1 LYSFILILDVD
12 RIRAYL
18 VSFIFISLTNM
29 ARDYMQ
35 AAKVELKPEY
45 TILAYWKIVQAV
57 EGLVRPMSRLM
68 YSYMIWVFHSVIM
81 TLIFLTGLNFFSS
94 IVFFAEALIFCLQ
107 LYQWLKDDASVYQ
120 SLLSSW
126 QLIYKLIILNTFYR
140 WLTYIP
146 RYVSIKRMLTKVFGS
161 ILSDKLL
168 PFVFDAPSNN
178 VDYLLADFFFDA
190 VLLTLA
196 IFTTHCLEMKVEL
209 LKVSSIAK
217 IIAPLAKS
225 MENKPAAVDQSQSNL
240 EESLLKGDE
249 NNFPILEPEKPVE
262 ELHPALLPALVAEPI
277 VVEAEKMPT
286 HVNRNTSVFTAS
298 ILMFKGFN
306 FIYLGLHTTTN
317 PNLYKLMLI
326 ILPMIYFSLLFIRIE
341 QSIIKFKIRK
351 LITLCKLS
359 VNARSEVLHG
369 TIRGDRQPQQS

>member
-1 LYSFILILDVD
+1 LYYFILILDVD

-35 AAKVELKPEY
+35 AAKEELKPEY

-107 LYQWLKDDASVYQ
+107 LYQWLNDDASVYQ

-168 PFVFDAPSNN
+168 PFVFDAPSTN

-225 MENKPAAVDQSQSNL
+225 MENKPAAIDQSQSNL

-351 LITLCKLS
+351 LITLCKIL
-359 VNARSEVLHG
+359 VNARSEVLHSK
-369 TIRGDRQPQQS
+369 IRGDSQSQQS